1 MGQAPGGKCVDASR
15 HSGALAFF
23 GWRRVALAWAPE
35 VEAENDERWVLL
47 AEDDGA
53 LRFLLASVL
62 RKDGH
67 RVLEVP
73 DGEQLVVAHAALP
86 PGRSGRT
93 VVLSDLSMP
102 VRSGL
107 EAVEE
112 LQRREPGLGIILMG
126 AFLEPGDAPRA
137 AALGAAFLT
146 KPFELARMRALVRA
160 LAETPGARAVDLLP
174 AMVP

>member
-1 MGQAPGGKCVDASR
+1 MGRAVGNGS
-15 HSGALAFF
+15 
-23 GWRRVALAWAPE
+23 
-35 VEAENDERWVLL
+35 DERWVLL

-86 PGRSGRT
+86 PGRSG
-93 VVLSDLSMP
+93 SMP

-112 LQRREPGLGIILMG
+112 IQRREPGLGVILMG
-126 AFLEPGDAPRA
+126 AFLEPRDVPRA
-137 AALGAAFLT
+137 EALGAAFLT

-160 LAETPGARAVDLLP
+160 LVAAPTARASDLVE
-174 AMVP
+174 AAGG

>member
-1 MGQAPGGKCVDASR
+1 MQDGT
-15 HSGALAFF
+15 
-23 GWRRVALAWAPE
+23 
-35 VEAENDERWVLL
+35 DERWVLL

-62 RKDGH
+62 RRDGH

-86 PGRSGRT
+86 PARAGRT

-107 EAVEE
+107 SAVEE
-112 LQRREPGLGIILMG
+112 IQRREPGLGIILMG
-126 AFLEPGDAPRA
+126 AFLEPTDASRA

-146 KPFELARMRALVRA
+146 KPFELARMRALVRR
-160 LAETPGARAVDLLP
+160 LVERPEARAVDLLDAP
-174 AMVP
+174 A

>member
-1 MGQAPGGKCVDASR
+1 MG
-15 HSGALAFF
+15 
-23 GWRRVALAWAPE
+23 RRVE
-35 VEAENDERWVLL
+35 DGSDERWVLL

-86 PGRSGRT
+86 PGRNGRT

-112 LQRREPGLGIILMG
+112 LQRREPGLGVILMG
-126 AFLEPGDAPRA
+126 AFLEPADVPRA
-137 AALGAAFLT
+137 EALGAAFLT

-160 LAETPGARAVDLLP
+160 LVAMPEARASDL
-174 AMVP
+174 ADAAGG

>member
-1 MGQAPGGKCVDASR
+1 MGRA
-15 HSGALAFF
+15 
-23 GWRRVALAWAPE
+23 
-35 VEAENDERWVLL
+35 VENGSDERWVLL

-112 LQRREPGLGIILMG
+112 IQRREPGLGVILMG
-126 AFLEPGDAPRA
+126 AFLEPRDVPRA
-137 AALGAAFLT
+137 EALGAAFLT

-160 LAETPGARAVDLLP
+160 LVAAPTARASDLVE
-174 AMVP
+174 AAGG

>member
-1 MGQAPGGKCVDASR
+1 MDTGHD
-15 HSGALAFF
+15 
-23 GWRRVALAWAPE
+23 
-35 VEAENDERWVLL
+35 RWVLL

-86 PGRSGRT
+86 PGRGGRT

-112 LQRREPGLGIILMG
+112 VRRRDPQVGIILMG
-126 AFLEPGDAPRA
+126 AFLEPTDAPRA

-146 KPFELARMRALVRA
+146 KPFELARMRHLVKQLVERP
-160 LAETPGARAVDLLP
+160 EARAIDLAGAP
-174 AMVP
+174 G

>member
-1 MGQAPGGKCVDASR
+1 MESVGSEP
-15 HSGALAFF
+15 
-23 GWRRVALAWAPE
+23 
-35 VEAENDERWVLL
+35 VEGWVLL

-73 DGEQLVVAHAALP
+73 DGEQLVRAHAALP
-86 PGRSGRT
+86 PGLRGRT

-107 EAVEE
+107 DAVEE
-112 LQRREPGLGIILMG
+112 LKQREPGAGILLMG
-126 AFLEPGDAPRA
+126 AFLEPADAPRA
-137 AALGAAFLT
+137 RALGAAFLT
-146 KPFELARMRALVRA
+146 KPFELGLMRSLVRR
-160 LAETPGARAVDLLP
+160 LMDTPGAQAADLKSDVQGP
-174 AMVP
+174 

>member
-1 MGQAPGGKCVDASR
+1 MGC
-15 HSGALAFF
+15 
-23 GWRRVALAWAPE
+23 RVADGS
-35 VEAENDERWVLL
+35 DERWVLL

-86 PGRSGRT
+86 PGRNGRT
-93 VVLSDLSMP
+93 VVVSDLSMP

-112 LQRREPGLGIILMG
+112 IQRREPGLGVILMG
-126 AFLEPGDAPRA
+126 AFLEPKDVPRA
-137 AALGAAFLT
+137 EALGAAFLT

-160 LAETPGARAVDLLP
+160 LVAAPTARASDLVE
-174 AMVP
+174 AAGG

>member
-1 MGQAPGGKCVDASR
+1 MG
-15 HSGALAFF
+15 
-23 GWRRVALAWAPE
+23 RRVE
-35 VEAENDERWVLL
+35 DGSDERWVLL

-86 PGRSGRT
+86 PGRNGRT

-112 LQRREPGLGIILMG
+112 SS
-126 AFLEPGDAPRA
+126 A
-137 AALGAAFLT
+137 ASQTWASS
-146 KPFELARMRALVRA
+146 
-160 LAETPGARAVDLLP
+160 
-174 AMVP
+174 

>member
-1 MGQAPGGKCVDASR
+1 MVDA
-15 HSGALAFF
+15 
-23 GWRRVALAWAPE
+23 APPQG
-35 VEAENDERWVLL
+35 WVLL

-53 LRFLLASVL
+53 LRFLLGSVL

-73 DGEQLVVAHAALP
+73 DGEQLVLAHAALP
-86 PGRSGRT
+86 PGREGRT

-102 VRSGL
+102 VRNGL
-107 EAVEE
+107 SAVEE
-112 LQRREPGLGIILMG
+112 ILGREPGLGVILMG
-126 AFLEPGDAPRA
+126 AFLEPDDAPKA

-160 LAETPGARAVDLLP
+160 LVATPTARASELVDGNG
-174 AMVP
+174 A

>member
-1 MGQAPGGKCVDASR
+1 MGPG
-15 HSGALAFF
+15 
-23 GWRRVALAWAPE
+23 VADG
-35 VEAENDERWVLL
+35 NDERWVLL

-53 LRFLLASVL
+53 LRFLLATVL

-86 PGRSGRT
+86 PGRNGRT

-112 LQRREPGLGIILMG
+112 IQRREPRLGVILMG
-126 AFLEPGDAPRA
+126 AFLEPADAPRA

-160 LAETPGARAVDLLP
+160 LVASPDARAADLVDAAP
-174 AMVP
+174 G